1 MRQVVVAGVGQTV
14 FGKFLHRTVRS
25 LAEEALSAAIAD
37 SGIGCEQI
45 GVTYFA
51 NALSGLVT
59 GQETIRGQVAL
70 RNTGVMGRPIINV
83 DNACASGSTAFHLA
97 WLSVASG
104 QTDVALAIGA
114 EKLTHEDKS
123 VTFGA
128 FASGVDV
135 EERSRLQMEAPQGH
149 SVFMDIYAERARR
162 YMEFSGAT
170 PEDFA
175 LVCIKSRQAASMND
189 WAQFR
194 APVTVEEVLGS
205 RMISAP
211 LTLNMCSPIA
221 DGAAAA
227 ILVSE
232 EFAQRIKAPRVY
244 VKASALVSAN
254 KDGLGPTCAERAAK
268 AAYDT
273 AGLGPEDIHVA
284 EVHDAS
290 APAEIMLYERLGFA
304 AHGEGVSLL
313 REGVTSVGGRL
324 PVNPGGGLLS
334 RGHPVGATGIAQII
348 ELTTHLRGTAGARQ
362 REGARAALAECSG
375 GQLGADS
382 ALAAA
387 TILANFK

>member
-1 MRQVVVAGVGQTV
+1 MRHVVVAGIGQTA
-14 FGKFLHRTVRS
+14 FGKFLDRNVRS
-25 LAEEALSAAIAD
+25 LAEEALSAAVAD
-37 SGIGCEQI
+37 AGVDYQQI
-45 GVTYFA
+45 GMTYFA

-70 RNTGVMGRPIINV
+70 RNTSLMGSPIINV

-114 EKLTHEDKS
+114 EKLTHIDKS

-128 FASGVDV
+128 FAAGVDV
-135 EERSRLQMEAPQGH
+135 EERAHLQREAPQGH
-149 SVFMDIYAERARR
+149 SVFMDIYSERARR
-162 YMEFSGAT
+162 YMESSGAT

-175 LVCIKSRQAASMND
+175 LLCVKSRQAASLSP

-194 APVTVEEVLGS
+194 QPVTTEEVLSS

-232 EFAQRIKAPRVY
+232 DVARSLRARRVY
-244 VKASALVSAN
+244 VRASKLVSAN
-254 KDGLGPTCAERAAK
+254 NDGDGPTCASRAADE
-268 AAYDT
+268 AYEYS
-273 AGLGPEDIHVA
+273 GFGPEDIHVA

-304 AHGEGVSLL
+304 LPDQGVKLL

-334 RGHPVGATGIAQII
+334 RGHPVGATGIAQIV
-348 ELTTHLRGTAGARQ
+348 ELTTQLRGNAGKRQ
-362 REGARAALAECSG
+362 REGAEVALAECSG
-375 GQLGADS
+375 GQIGKDS
-382 ALAAA
+382 ALAAV
-387 TILANFK
+387 TILSSFQ

>member
-1 MRQVVVAGVGQTV
+1 MRRVVVAGIGQTV

-25 LAEEALSAAIAD
+25 LAEEALSSALAD
-37 SGIGCEQI
+37 SGIEAEQI

-97 WLSVASG
+97 WLAVASG
-104 QTDVALAIGA
+104 QADVALAIGA

-135 EERSRLQMEAPQGH
+135 EERARLQMDAPQGH

-162 YMEFSGAT
+162 YMASSGAT

-175 LVCIKSRQAASMND
+175 LVCIKSRQAASTNE

-194 APVTVEEVLGS
+194 APVTAEEVLGS
-205 RMISAP
+205 RMISTP

-232 EFAQRIKAPRVY
+232 AFAQRLAKPRVY
-244 VKASALVSAN
+244 VKASAIVSAN
-254 KDGLGPTCAERAAK
+254 QDGLGTTAAERAAN
-268 AAYDT
+268 AAYEA

-304 AHGEGVSLL
+304 APGEGVALL
-313 REGVTSVGGRL
+313 RDGVTSVGGRL

-334 RGHPVGATGIAQII
+334 RGHPVGATGIAQLI

-387 TILANFK
+387 TILTNF

>member
-1 MRQVVVAGVGQTV
+1 MRQVVVAGIGQTA
-14 FGKFLHRTVRS
+14 FGKFLVRNVRS
-25 LAEEALSAAIAD
+25 LAEEALSAAAAD
-37 SGIGCEQI
+37 AGVDYKQI

-70 RNTGVMGRPIINV
+70 RNTSLMGSPIINV

-114 EKLTHEDKS
+114 EKLTHIDKS

-128 FASGVDV
+128 FAAGVDV
-135 EERSRLQMEAPQGH
+135 EERARLLQEAPQGH

-162 YMEFSGAT
+162 YMESSGAT
-170 PEDFA
+170 AEDFA
-175 LVCIKSRQAASMND
+175 LLCMKSRQAAALSP

-194 APVTVEEVLGS
+194 QPVTIEEVLSS

-232 EFAQRIKAPRVY
+232 DVARSLQSRRVY
-244 VKASALVSAN
+244 VRASTLVSAN
-254 KDGLGPTCAERAAK
+254 NDGDGPTCAERAAGH
-268 AAYDT
+268 AYEYS
-273 AGLGPEDIHVA
+273 GFGPKDIHVA

-304 AHGEGVSLL
+304 LPDQGVKLL
-313 REGVTSVGGRL
+313 REGVTSLGGRL

-334 RGHPVGATGIAQII
+334 RGHPVGATGIAQIV
-348 ELTTHLRGTAGARQ
+348 ELTTQLRGNAGERQ
-362 REGARAALAECSG
+362 REGAEVALAECSG
-375 GQLGADS
+375 GQIGKDS
-382 ALAAA
+382 ALAAV
-387 TILANFK
+387 TILSSFQ